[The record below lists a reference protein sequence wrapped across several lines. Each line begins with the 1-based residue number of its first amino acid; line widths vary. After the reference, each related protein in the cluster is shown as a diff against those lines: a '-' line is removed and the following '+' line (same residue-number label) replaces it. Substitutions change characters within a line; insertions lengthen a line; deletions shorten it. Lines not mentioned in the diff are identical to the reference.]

1 MESATAQHGCMSDL
15 TLRGKVYAAN
25 TAITERMY
33 SLLPQMKQVAEITE
47 SYNFERNMKA
57 FLSTKSFDTAYNIIL
72 ENIEKEA
79 KKNGRQQK
87 VPVKVKISPDKVRR
101 PPVQ

>member
-1 MESATAQHGCMSDL
+1 MMSDL

-33 SLLPQMKQVAEITE
+33 SLLPQMRQVGEVTQ

-57 FLSTKSFDTAYNIIL
+57 FLSTKSFDKAYNIIL
-72 ENIEKEA
+72 ENMEKDA
-79 KKNGRQQK
+79 KKVGGGGGGARPPFK
-87 VPVKVKISPDKVRR
+87 VNPVKVRISPEKINR
-101 PPVQ
+101 P